1 MNKQNCAGKI
11 GSYFGFMHTVVVK
24 CSDVSEE
31 LTASIFTLNEMGQ
44 VVANEILTKK

>member
-11 GSYFGFMHTVVVK
+11 RPSFGFMRPVMVK

-31 LTASIFTLNEMGQ
+31 LTASIFNVTEMFQ
-44 VVANEILTKK
+44 VVANEILTK

>member
-1 MNKQNCAGKI
+1 
-11 GSYFGFMHTVVVK
+11 MHPVVVK

-31 LTASIFTLNEMGQ
+31 LTASIFSVTEMVQ